1 MTDDKKSAK
10 GPFNF
15 RSGASKPDQATDPEI
30 EGSKTNKDNTG
41 FRFNPPNKDEKPA
54 LNLSPMGTM
63 GNRGSRASTPP
74 ISEKM
79 IIEFT
84 PEGYKEEP
92 EIDLTNDGS
101 LIEGEFE
108 DGTKFLVKSEYP
120 SGVEAGESRMTRMT
134 LIEDGKGSVH
144 FENGWEHQITTD
156 RQQEAVDELEEKFGK
171 LHSEKFISFRD
182 KNPEQDKD
190 IDR

>member
-1 MTDDKKSAK
+1 MSDHPKSPK

-15 RSGASKPDQATDPEI
+15 RANPDKSLEREDEEI
-30 EGSKTNKDNTG
+30 APSKTDKDNTG
-41 FRFNPPNKDEKPA
+41 FRFDPPNKNEKPA

-92 EIDLTNDGS
+92 DIDLTNDGS

-144 FENGWEHQITTD
+144 FENGWENQIETD